1 MMFIS
6 SGEPSTLG
14 TYLKIA
20 KAFGKECEDFIKA
33 KIAKSPKGENE
44 EVIQAE
50 SQVLY
55 LFGYIAAGKVKMMG
69 KGDSK

>member
-1 MMFIS
+1 MMNIS

-20 KAFGKECEDFIKA
+20 KVFGKECEDFIKG
-33 KIAKSPKGENE
+33 KIAKSPNGENE

-50 SQVLY
+50 SQILY
-55 LFGYIAAGKVKMMG
+55 LFGHMAKNK
-69 KGDSK
+69 K